1 MNHFS
6 LIMFDLKVFHRINDK
21 NQVQQI
27 PSCADQGE
35 KGGGCIVILPK
46 IDPPPAPEK
55 QNYLS
60 ADPHPRRLF
69 KKTIK
74 LSLEYFMNS

>member
-27 PSCADQGE
+27 PSCADQGK
-35 KGGGCIVILPK
+35 KGGGCIVIFSTENRSPS
-46 IDPPPAPEK
+46 PPPK
-55 QNYLS
+55 NKII
-60 ADPHPRRLF
+60 PRRTLTPGDYSR
-69 KKTIK
+69 KP
-74 LSLEYFMNS
+74 

>member
-27 PSCADQGE
+27 PSCADQGK

-46 IDPPPAPEK
+46 IDPPPRPRKTKISLGGPPPPEII
-55 QNYLS
+55 QEN
-60 ADPHPRRLF
+60 H
-69 KKTIK
+69 KTIT
-74 LSLEYFMNS
+74 